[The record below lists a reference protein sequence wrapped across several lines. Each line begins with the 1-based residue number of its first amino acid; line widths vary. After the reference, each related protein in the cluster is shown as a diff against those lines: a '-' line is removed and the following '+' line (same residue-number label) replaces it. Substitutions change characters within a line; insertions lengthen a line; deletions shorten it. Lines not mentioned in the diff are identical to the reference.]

1 MNTHEEILAAC
12 RIEAQRLGGALW
24 RNNSGA
30 FQDAR
35 GRWVRYGL
43 GNDSAAL
50 CRHWKSPDLVGIAP
64 AWPGAPGGRLWGV
77 EIKPAGWRYRGD
89 EHERAQA
96 ACHANIRALGGIA
109 DFVSDIRQLREMLD
123 DKNYLDR

>member
-1 MNTHEEILAAC
+1 MTHDEVLAMC
-12 RIEAQRLGGALW
+12 RIEAQRLSGTLW

-30 FQDAR
+30 FQDTR

-64 AWPGAPGGRLWGV
+64 GGKLWGIEV
-77 EIKPAGWRYRGD
+77 KPSGWRYRGD

-96 ACHANIRALGGIA
+96 ACHANIRALGGVA
-109 DFVSDIRQLREMLD
+109 GFVSDARQLKEMLD
-123 DKNYLDR
+123 GL